1 MGREGGA
8 EMNNLIEIRQLTK
21 SYFNKKALDNIDLTI
36 ETGKVVGILGPNG
49 SGKTTL
55 IKILTGLLRQSS
67 GEVFIDGNKVG
78 VATKSIVSYLPDRN
92 FLYNWMRITDAGNF
106 YKDFYSDFDEI
117 KFNELLNFMNLD
129 KDMKVTSLSKGMHEK
144 LNLALVLSRN
154 AKLYILDEPIAGVD
168 PVARDQILDAII
180 NNYSKDSTLL
190 ITTHL
195 VRDMESML
203 DDVVFIK
210 NGQLILTGNAE
221 TLREEKGKQIEDIY
235 KEIFGEG

>member
-1 MGREGGA
+1 MS
-8 EMNNLIEIRQLTK
+8 NIIEVHQLTK

-36 ETGKVVGILGPNG
+36 ETGRVVGILGPNG
-49 SGKTTL
+49 SGKTTF
-55 IKILTGLLRQSS
+55 IKILSGLLRQSS
-67 GEVFIDGNKVG
+67 GDVFIDGKKVG
-78 VATKSIVSYLPDRN
+78 VETKSIVSYLPDRN
-92 FLYNWMRITDAGNF
+92 FLYNWMRIRDAGRF
-106 YKDFYSDFDEI
+106 YKDFYFDFDEN

-129 KDMKVTSLSKGMHEK
+129 KDMRITSLSKGMHEK
-144 LNLALVLSRN
+144 LNLSLVLSRN

-180 NNYSKDSTLL
+180 NNYSKDHTLL

-210 NGQLILTGNAE
+210 NGQLILSGNAE
-221 TLREEKGKQIEDIY
+221 MLREEKRMQIEDIY
-235 KEIFGEG
+235 KETFGER